1 MDINLMITSFPKLLD
16 ATVVTVKL
24 LSLSLF
30 FGLFIGLLFAI
41 LRLSKNKII
50 NKFAYGYSYV
60 FRGTPLLVQ
69 IFIIYFGLGNIE
81 YFRSTFLWVVF
92 KEPYWCAIIAFA
104 LNTGAYTSEIL
115 RSAFQTIKPG
125 FIEAGKSLGISN
137 KIIFYKIQIPIAIR
151 QSLPAYG
158 NEIILMMKGTSLA
171 STVTLMDFDLM
182 INSLPKLLGATVVTL
197 KLLSASLFFGLFIGL
212 LFAVLRLNKNK
223 IINKFAYTYSYV
235 FRGTPLL
242 VQIFI
247 IYFGLGQIEYFRST
261 FLWVVFKEPYWC
273 AIIAFALNTG
283 AYTSE
288 ILRSAFQTIKP
299 GLIEAGKS
307 LGISNKIIFYKIQ
320 IPIAIRQSLPAYGNE
335 IILMMKGT
343 SLASTVTLMDLT
355 GVAKYIISTTFKPI
369 EVFIVAGGIYLFM
382 TFIIHNVIKFLEK
395 KYSFN

>member
-1 MDINLMITSFPKLLD
+1 MDIELMVSSF
-16 ATVVTVKL
+16 
-24 LSLSLF
+24 
-30 FGLFIGLLFAI
+30 
-41 LRLSKNKII
+41 
-50 NKFAYGYSYV
+50 
-60 FRGTPLLVQ
+60 
-69 IFIIYFGLGNIE
+69 
-81 YFRSTFLWVVF
+81 
-92 KEPYWCAIIAFA
+92 
-104 LNTGAYTSEIL
+104 
-115 RSAFQTIKPG
+115 
-125 FIEAGKSLGISN
+125 
-137 KIIFYKIQIPIAIR
+137 
-151 QSLPAYG
+151 
-158 NEIILMMKGTSLA
+158 
-171 STVTLMDFDLM
+171 
-182 INSLPKLLGATVVTL
+182 PKLLGATVITL
-197 KLLSASLFFGLFIGL
+197 KLLSVSLVIGLFIGL
-212 LFAVLRLNKNK
+212 IFAILRLNKN
-223 IINKFAYTYSYV
+223 IFINRFAYGYSYI

-247 IYFGLGQIEYFRST
+247 IYFGLGQIEYLRST
-261 FLWVVFKEPYWC
+261 VLWVILKEPYWC

-335 IILMMKGT
+335 MILMMKGT

-355 GVAKYIISTTFKPI
+355 GVAKYIISTTFKPV